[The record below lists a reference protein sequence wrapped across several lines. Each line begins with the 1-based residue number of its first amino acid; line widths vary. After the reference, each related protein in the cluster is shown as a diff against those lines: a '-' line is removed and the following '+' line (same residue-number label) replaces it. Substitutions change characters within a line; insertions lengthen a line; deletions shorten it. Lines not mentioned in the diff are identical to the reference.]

1 MDDKRFRSLLKMA
14 GADAIILRPNNDESF
29 TVTMSG
35 PGSVRDETLML
46 EAKQTDEQVVFSK
59 LDFEGQVFTAP
70 EPGDRITDVDGEQ
83 FSIEQ
88 VRKMHGMGRVLY
100 GWKARIRG

>member
-1 MDDKRFRSLLKMA
+1 MDDKRFRTLLQMA
-14 GADAIILRPNNDESF
+14 GGEVTILRPSTDLSF
-29 TVTMSG
+29 TVTMSS

-59 LDFEGQVFTAP
+59 LDFEDQSFTSP

-88 VRKMHGMGRVLY
+88 VRKLYGMSRVLY
-100 GWKARIRG
+100 GWKLRIRG